1 MHILFLS
8 AAKDLAN
15 IIVRNKKDDMKKS
28 QKVTASPS
36 DTHIHRFKR
45 KSIITESQ
53 MSASNVYK
61 QNLFQK
67 PIFISRFLRLS
78 IPRLVY
84 SIYNI

>member
-8 AAKDLAN
+8 AARDLAK
-15 IIVRNKKDDMKKS
+15 IIVQNKKDDMKKS

-53 MSASNVYK
+53 RSDSNVYK
-61 QNLFQK
+61 LNVVSEMKHL
-67 PIFISRFLRLS
+67 IGELIT
-78 IPRLVY
+78 
-84 SIYNI
+84 N